1 MLSGPDETPEE
12 NAAPELLIIKDIIL
26 RDLRRAHEARMAA
39 IEERLS
45 RFEEEC
51 RAKFLSIEK
60 RIDGLAAASEHSQK
74 EALSD
79 LSKAIGDIAGR
90 LRLERGVASDVG

>member
-1 MLSGPDETPEE
+1 MLSDSTETADDGSTPEI
-12 NAAPELLIIKDIIL
+12 LIIKDIIL
-26 RDLRRAHEARMAA
+26 RDLRRAHETRMAG

-45 RFEEEC
+45 LFEQEC
-51 RAKFLSIEK
+51 RARFQSIEK
-60 RIDGLAAASEHSQK
+60 RIDSLAAASEHSQK

-90 LRLERGVASDVG
+90 LRLERAADDVG

>member
-1 MLSGPDETPEE
+1 MLSNTTEAADDGS
-12 NAAPELLIIKDIIL
+12 APEILIIKDIIL
-26 RDLRRAHEARMAA
+26 RDLRRAHEARMAG

-45 RFEEEC
+45 LFEEEC
-51 RAKFLSIEK
+51 RARFLSIEK
-60 RIDGLAAASEHSQK
+60 RIDSLAAASEHSQK

-90 LRLERGVASDVG
+90 LRLERGAAGDVG